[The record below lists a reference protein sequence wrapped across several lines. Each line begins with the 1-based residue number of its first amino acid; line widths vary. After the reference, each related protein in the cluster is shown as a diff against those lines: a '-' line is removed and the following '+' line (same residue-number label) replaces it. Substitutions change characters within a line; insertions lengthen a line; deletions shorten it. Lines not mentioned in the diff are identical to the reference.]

1 MIICSNKNLVIN
13 QGLISL
19 FDSSI
24 PSGFTRF
31 SSLDNKFPRGNS
43 TYGGS
48 SGVTVHFH
56 EILATVTDGPSSETT
71 AQEGSEIYTASSTH
85 THTINHYT
93 QTCRNI
99 PNTYL
104 FCMDKLLMT
113 VGSLGYNYGYSL
125 PPLDGQNL
133 TA

>member
-1 MIICSNKNLVIN
+1 MIVCSNKNLVIN

-19 FDSSI
+19 FDFSI

-48 SGVTVHFH
+48 GGVTVHFH
-56 EILATVTDGPSSETT
+56 EILATVTDGPSAETT

-85 THTINHYT
+85 THTINQFIT
-93 QTCRNI
+93 QTSENI
-99 PNTYL
+99 PKYL
-104 FCMDKLLMT
+104 SIFMDKLVMT
-113 VGSLGYNYGYSL
+113 VWLL
-125 PPLDGQNL
+125 WV
-133 TA
+133 